1 VEELK
6 PAIVTE
12 WQKVSQRFIDNSIN
26 DWRGRLDAVINT
38 HRALQL
44 GLSSR
49 TSF

>member
-1 VEELK
+1 MLK
-6 PAIVTE
+6 NLVLYHFSEILARVY
-12 WQKVSQRFIDNSIN
+12 VD
-26 DWRGRLDAVINT
+26 T